1 MSQEKNEEVKP
12 TRRSKY
18 EIWSEILEV
27 CLYTPRTQTW
37 ILRKLGLKTSS
48 VKEAI
53 QYLIERGL
61 LEVNNGNEESYL
73 YKTSRKGE
81 EALILFYQLITKY
94 FDSKSRKKIL
104 HWSIY
109 EDESQNKK

>member
-1 MSQEKNEEVKP
+1 MGEKMPQENNNHTKP
-12 TRRSKY
+12 VRRSKY

-27 CLYTPRTQTW
+27 CLYVTRTQTW

-53 QYLIERGL
+53 EFLLEREL
-61 LEVNNGNEESYL
+61 LEVNNENEESSL

-81 EALILFYQLITKY
+81 EGLILFYQLITKY

-109 EDESQNKK
+109 EE